1 MSGKANDIIFKQQMK
16 NNFQPTTFRLSRAV
30 NSSQVFILL
39 KKLIDTM
46 FRMLLVIVSGKET
59 EDKLIM
65 FLFSWMGGVVRS
77 VRFAETS
84 IRSNKQTL
92 G

>member
-1 MSGKANDIIFKQQMK
+1 
-16 NNFQPTTFRLSRAV
+16 
-30 NSSQVFILL
+30 
-39 KKLIDTM
+39 
-46 FRMLLVIVSGKET
+46 MLLVIVGAIET
-59 EDKLIM
+59 EDKLIV
-65 FLFSWMGGVVRS
+65 FLFGWMGGVVRS